1 MNFSPTIDI
10 VVPCYNVSHIV
21 KDCVTSL
28 LMQTYSENTITI
40 FLINDGSSDG
50 TDKIINSFYNHQNI
64 VIINHN
70 NNRGLS
76 AARNSGI
83 KAGDGEIIF
92 FLDSDMVVKS
102 DWIIQHLKVIGQNGV
117 MGVIGETHLPQ
128 GQNPNK
134 LDHYLY
140 DLRRGARFFGEGIP
154 LPFQYYLFNNT
165 SIKRSVFDF
174 TELFDERITS
184 YGGEDTDM
192 AIRLCQ
198 ICLNQ

>member
-50 TDKIINSFYNHQNI
+50 TDKIINSFSIHQNI
-64 VIINHN
+64 IIINHH

-92 FLDSDMVVKS
+92 SARIIKKCSALLKYQSDVLGF
-102 DWIIQHLKVIGQNGV
+102 W
-117 MGVIGETHLPQ
+117 
-128 GQNPNK
+128 
-134 LDHYLY
+134 
-140 DLRRGARFFGEGIP
+140 F
-154 LPFQYYLFNNT
+154 
-165 SIKRSVFDF
+165 
-174 TELFDERITS
+174 ELFLNV
-184 YGGEDTDM
+184 YGDPWRCV
-192 AIRLCQ
+192 I
-198 ICLNQ
+198 